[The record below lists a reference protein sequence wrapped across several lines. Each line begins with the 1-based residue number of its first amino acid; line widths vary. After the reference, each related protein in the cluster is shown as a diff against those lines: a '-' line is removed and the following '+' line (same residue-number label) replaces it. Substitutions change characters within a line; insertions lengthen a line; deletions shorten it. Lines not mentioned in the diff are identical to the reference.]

1 MLNTWVF
8 MAFVIISWLFYWLV
22 VPVRFRA
29 LFLALAS
36 FGYFSYYYPREM
48 LFLLAL
54 SVVVYAAGFLI
65 RKGQAGRKWLVAGLV
80 VGLVA
85 ILGYFKYA
93 SFLAETLNLLLRPLS
108 VSRLSVPEVFIPLGI
123 SYFTF
128 KMIHYLVDIG
138 QGKIPRHHL
147 VEFLNYIFFFP
158 ILVSGPIER
167 FQPFQAQT
175 AAMQGTG
182 RGDPD
187 RPEFG
192 AEDLRAMAP
201 VTDRGDLDRL
211 VGGEAAGNRPPPVPD
226 HANIGWDDLKAR
238 SGEALRHRPWQ
249 GFNIDDVYAGLPRIV
264 SGLFK
269 KRVLADSLAATALLL
284 QQPDLTGTQYW
295 LASFA
300 YTFQL
305 YFDFS
310 GYSDMAIGIARL
322 FGYRIM
328 ENFNWPYLA
337 RNVSDFWKRW
347 HMSLTGWFRDYL
359 FIPLGGSRG
368 TLGFIIRNTLIVMAV
383 TGLWHGAG
391 WHFVFWGLY
400 HAGGLIVL
408 RLYRKYLMPGLARRG
423 DLLESRPATV
433 VSVLLTFNFV
443 NIGWIFFAC
452 DAVQSLYVLTRMFS

>member
-8 MAFVIISWLFYWLV
+8 MVFVITSWLLYWLV
-22 VPVRFRA
+22 VPVRLRS
-29 LFLALAS
+29 LFLALAG
-36 FGYFSYYYPREM
+36 FGYFAYYYPREM

-54 SVVVYAAGFLI
+54 AVMVYVAGAVI
-65 RKGQAGRKWLVAGLV
+65 RKDQPGRKWLLTGLV
-80 VGLVA
+80 VSLIA
-85 ILGYFKYA
+85 ILGYFKYSA
-93 SFLAETLNLLLRPLS
+93 FLAETLNLLLQPLM
-108 VSRLSVPEVFIPLGI
+108 VSKLSVPEVLVPLGI

-138 QGKIPRHHL
+138 RGSIPRHHL

-167 FQPFQAQT
+167 FQPFLRQT
-175 AAMQGTG
+175 ATLQGTV
-182 RGDPD
+182 GDNLVGVENNGLNEQLPGNDRSEPD
-187 RPEFG
+187 RPVEGETGGGNHINGQSGTLPDREDGG
-192 AEDLRAMAP
+192 AA
-201 VTDRGDLDRL
+201 
-211 VGGEAAGNRPPPVPD
+211 
-226 HANIGWDDLKAR
+226 H
-238 SGEALRHRPWQ
+238 HRWWR
-249 GFNIDDVYAGLPRIV
+249 GFNIEDVYAGLPRIV

-269 KRVLADSLAATALLL
+269 KVVLADSLAATAVLL
-284 QQPDLTGTQYW
+284 QQPDLTAAQYW

-337 RNVSDFWKRW
+337 RNVSEFWKRW

-400 HAGGLIVL
+400 HAVGLIAL
-408 RLYRKYLMPGLARRG
+408 RLYRKYLLPTLAGRG
-423 DLLESRPATV
+423 NFLQSRPALAL
-433 VSVLLTFNFV
+433 SILLTFNFV

-452 DAVQSLYVLTRMFS
+452 DASQSIYVLTRMFG

>member
-8 MAFVIISWLFYWLV
+8 MVFVIISWLLYWLV
-22 VPVRFRA
+22 VPVRFRS
-29 LFLALAS
+29 LFLALVS
-36 FGYFSYYYPREM
+36 FGYFAYYYPREM
-48 LFLLAL
+48 LFLLVLA
-54 SVVVYAAGFLI
+54 VVVYIAGVVI
-65 RKGQAGRKWLVAGLV
+65 SKGQSGRKWMVTGLV

-85 ILGYFKYA
+85 ILGYFKY
-93 SFLAETLNLLLRPLS
+93 SGFLAETLNLLLKPLLVSNLS
-108 VSRLSVPEVFIPLGI
+108 VSGIFVPLGI

-138 QGKIPRHHL
+138 KGKIPRHHL

-167 FQPFQAQT
+167 FQPFLEQT
-175 AAMQGTG
+175 GAMQGT
-182 RGDPD
+182 
-187 RPEFG
+187 
-192 AEDLRAMAP
+192 
-201 VTDRGDLDRL
+201 
-211 VGGEAAGNRPPPVPD
+211 AGNNVGRR
-226 HANIGWDDLKAR
+226 L
-238 SGEALRHRPWQ
+238 LR
-249 GFNIDDVYAGLPRIV
+249 GFNIEDLYAGLPRIV

-269 KRVLADSLAATALLL
+269 KIVLADSLAATAVLL
-284 QQPDLTGTQYW
+284 QQPDLTAAQYW
-295 LASFA
+295 VASFA

-368 TLGFIIRNTLIVMAV
+368 TLGFVIRNTLIVMAI

-400 HAGGLIVL
+400 HAMGLIIL
-408 RLYRKYLMPGLARRG
+408 RLYRKYLLPELSRRG
-423 DLLESRPATV
+423 HFLESRPAV
-433 VSVLLTFNFV
+433 ALSILLTFNFV

-452 DAVQSLYVLTRMFS
+452 DASQSIYVLTRMFS

>member
-8 MAFVIISWLFYWLV
+8 MVFVITSWLFYWLV
-22 VPVRFRA
+22 LPVRLRS
-29 LFLALAS
+29 LFLALAG
-36 FGYFSYYYPREM
+36 FGYFAYYYPREM

-54 SVVVYAAGFLI
+54 AVMVYVAGAVI
-65 RKGQAGRKWLVAGLV
+65 RKDRPGKKWLLPGLIV
-80 VGLVA
+80 SLVA
-85 ILGYFKYA
+85 ILGYFKYSA
-93 SFLAETLNLLLRPLS
+93 FLAETLNLLLQPLM
-108 VSRLSVPEVFIPLGI
+108 VSKLSVPEILVPLGI

-138 QGKIPRHHL
+138 RGSIPRHHL

-167 FQPFQAQT
+167 FQPFLRQT
-175 AAMQGTG
+175 AALQGTV
-182 RGDPD
+182 GDNQGIAEMENGLYEQLPGNDQGEPERPVKGETGGGNHINAQKGTLSD
-187 RPEFG
+187 REDGG
-192 AEDLRAMAP
+192 AAYR
-201 VTDRGDLDRL
+201 RWWR
-211 VGGEAAGNRPPPVPD
+211 
-226 HANIGWDDLKAR
+226 
-238 SGEALRHRPWQ
+238 
-249 GFNIDDVYAGLPRIV
+249 GFNIEDVYAGLPRIV

-269 KRVLADSLAATALLL
+269 KIVLADSLAATAVLL
-284 QQPDLTGTQYW
+284 QQPDLTAAQYW

-300 YTFQL
+300 YTFQI

-337 RNVSDFWKRW
+337 RNVSEFWKRW

-368 TLGFIIRNTLIVMAV
+368 TLGLIIRNTLIVMAV

-400 HAGGLIVL
+400 HAMGLIAL
-408 RLYRKYLMPGLARRG
+408 RLYRKYLLPTLSGRG
-423 DLLESRPATV
+423 NFLKSRPAMAL
-433 VSVLLTFNFV
+433 SILLTFNFV
-443 NIGWIFFAC
+443 NIGWIFFTC
-452 DAVQSLYVLTRMFS
+452 DASQSIYVLTRMFS

>member
-8 MAFVIISWLFYWLV
+8 MAFVITSWLLYWLV
-22 VPVRFRA
+22 VPVRFRS

-65 RKGQAGRKWLVAGLV
+65 RQGQSGRKWLVAGLV
-80 VGLVA
+80 VALVA

-93 SFLAETLNLLLRPLS
+93 AFLAETLNLLLRPLS
-108 VSRLSVPEVFIPLGI
+108 VSRLSVPEVFVPLGI

-138 QGKIPRHHL
+138 RGKIPRHHL

-175 AAMQGTG
+175 AAMQGTD
-182 RGDPD
+182 RDECN
-187 RPEFG
+187 RPELR
-192 AEDLRAMAP
+192 AEDLRAQSLAHGNESDRP
-201 VTDRGDLDRL
+201 AANGTD
-211 VGGEAAGNRPPPVPD
+211 GNPD
-226 HANIGWDDLKAR
+226 EAR
-238 SGEALRHRPWQ
+238 SGEALPHRPWR
-249 GFNIDDVYAGLPRIV
+249 GFNLEDVYAGLPRIM

-284 QQPDLTGTQYW
+284 QQPDLTAAQYW

-310 GYSDMAIGIARL
+310 GYSDMAIVIARL

-408 RLYRKYLMPGLARRG
+408 RLYRKYLLPGLSRWG
-423 DLLESRPATV
+423 NLLESRPAAV
-433 VSVLLTFNFV
+433 VSVLITFNFV

-452 DAVQSLYVLTRMFS
+452 DASQSLYVLVRMFS